1 MDTTTKILVAALTA
15 LFAACAAIVYIVTRE
30 TTIALV
36 FTGLATSGATG
47 LFALLYGA
55 RLSAPIT
62 GELLEAPAT
71 LTQAPEA
78 PTASPAS
85 SVPPA
90 APPVNPTAN

>member
-1 MDTTTKILVAALTA
+1 MDTTTKIIVAALTA

-62 GELLEAPAT
+62 GELLEAPGLLEQT
-71 LTQAPEA
+71 APLPPA
-78 PTASPAS
+78 SVPTPGTNVPTAST
-85 SVPPA
+85 
-90 APPVNPTAN
+90 PV